1 MHKTKGTCADGAFTY
16 DINIYDINISYDHRH
31 GSCTVR
37 CRRGDYALQLE
48 AWSCADYCY
57 HVHSSFHGLHIAVH
71 SSLAHSSRCQFKRI
85 RAYTASLLPALVR
98 CSFTCDGVSIG
109 NAQRQASCLQG
120 VAAAATEMLH
130 LSLRRVVS
138 IRALVD
144 GCSKASQMH

>member
-1 MHKTKGTCADGAFTY
+1 MIIVMDHARSDADAVITPCSWRLGA
-16 DINIYDINISYDHRH
+16 
-31 GSCTVR
+31 V
-37 CRRGDYALQLE
+37 
-48 AWSCADYCY
+48 ADYCY